1 MSLHADEHRED
12 QCRVDECRVNECCAC
27 GHRVY
32 PARLWCPACGH
43 DESRPVAVDEGELL
57 AWTVMP
63 DKGRAVQPDS
73 GSDSPNPPGFLD
85 SANPPGPSDP
95 GPVIIATV
103 RAVPVGPVL
112 VVRLQAPP
120 SHIGQRLRLF
130 QRQVSGRAL
139 PWAEPLPDQTR
150 QADPEACALKP
161 NLKA

>member
-12 QCRVDECRVNECCAC
+12 QCRVNECRAC

-32 PARLWCPACGH
+32 LARLWCPACGH

-63 DKGRAVQPDS
+63 DKGRAAQPDP
-73 GSDSPNPPGFLD
+73 GSDSPNSPR
-85 SANPPGPSDP
+85 SPGPSDP

>member
-1 MSLHADEHRED
+1 MSLHVDEHGGD
-12 QCRVDECRVNECCAC
+12 QCCVDECRAC

-43 DESRPVAVDEGELL
+43 DEARPVGVEEGELL

-63 DKGRAVQPDS
+63 DKGRAAQPDS
-73 GSDSPNPPGFLD
+73 GSDSPDPSGSLD

-95 GPVIIATV
+95 GPVFIATV
-103 RAVPVGPVL
+103 RALPDGPVL

-120 SHIGQRLRLF
+120 AHIGQRLRLF
-130 QRQVSGRAL
+130 ERQVSGRAL

-150 QADPEACALKP
+150 QAEP
-161 NLKA
+161 

>member
-12 QCRVDECRVNECCAC
+12 QCRVDECRAC

-73 GSDSPNPPGFLD
+73 GSDSPNPPRSPGLAD
-85 SANPPGPSDP
+85 S

-120 SHIGQRLRLF
+120 SHIGQRLCLF

-161 NLKA
+161 EPKA

>member
-1 MSLHADEHRED
+1 MSLHVD
-12 QCRVDECRVNECCAC
+12 QCRAC

-32 PARLWCPACGH
+32 PARLWCPDCGH
-43 DESRPVAVDEGELL
+43 DEAQSVGAEEGELL

-63 DKGRAVQPDS
+63 DKGRAAQPDS
-73 GSDSPNPPGFLD
+73 GSDSLD
-85 SANPPGPSDP
+85 SANPLGPFDP

-130 QRQVSGRAL
+130 ERQVSGRAL

-150 QADPEACALKP
+150 QTEP
-161 NLKA
+161 

>member
-1 MSLHADEHRED
+1 MSLHVDDHLGD
-12 QCRVDECRVNECCAC
+12 QCRVDECRAC

-32 PARLWCPACGH
+32 PARLWWPACGH
-43 DESRPVAVDEGELL
+43 DEARPVAVDEGELL

-63 DKGRAVQPDS
+63 DKGRAAQPDS
-73 GSDSPNPPGFLD
+73 GSDSPDPPGSLD

-150 QADPEACALKP
+150 QADPEASALKP

>member
-73 GSDSPNPPGFLD
+73 GPDSPNPPGFLD

-150 QADPEACALKP
+150 QADPEASALKP
-161 NLKA
+161 NPKA

>member
-1 MSLHADEHRED
+1 MSLHADEHGGD
-12 QCRVDECRVNECCAC
+12 QCRVDECRAC

-73 GSDSPNPPGFLD
+73 GSDSPNPPR
-85 SANPPGPSDP
+85 SPGPSDP
-95 GPVIIATV
+95 GPVIIATA

-150 QADPEACALKP
+150 QADPEACASKP
-161 NLKA
+161 NPKA